1 MRVTIC
7 EMELSEKAHHADC
20 GWTSCIDGWL
30 KEMICRH
37 PMPGLAESRCFR
49 CFATSVLKIL
59 KGKCKG
65 LTYEQCL
72 AQQPQYCTWLL
83 RREKSV
89 ASEYQ
94 GLVGFLRVRLQAS
107 EEAVLANLEETSKGK
122 MSEDKG
128 RLLQAGWICRF
139 TQRRN
144 WCPRQRGCGLNTAT
158 EKAAT
163 DGYVAMQTGFAGW
176 SIEAKNYARPAD
188 GHGSSGRPCAGLSE
202 ADSSR
207 LWGHH
212 AWPLQRSYFVD
223 AQWKQTFFANEQPD
237 VDWASQNVHV
247 VQFLLLDMFDSL
259 AWAPTKIRAKT
270 AANLKDWH

>member
-7 EMELSEKAHHADC
+7 EMELSEKAHHVDC
-20 GWTSCIDGWL
+20 GWASCIDGWL

-163 DGYVAMQTGFAGW
+163 DGYVAMRTGFAGW
-176 SIEAKNYARPAD
+176 SIEAKNYARTAD
-188 GHGSSGRPCAGLSE
+188 GHGSSGTREAMCRFVGSRFQQTLGSPCLTFAEILFGRCAVKTNLLCKWTAWCRLSISKCSRC
-202 ADSSR
+202 AVPSSGYV
-207 LWGHH
+207 W
-212 AWPLQRSYFVD
+212 
-223 AQWKQTFFANEQPD
+223 
-237 VDWASQNVHV
+237 
-247 VQFLLLDMFDSL
+247 
-259 AWAPTKIRAKT
+259 
-270 AANLKDWH
+270 